1 MHLEKLIRQTAPFK
15 SPYAKAEVGLIYLGN
30 VIISQSHN
38 YFKPYGITVQQYN
51 VLRILR
57 GQFPKYANINL
68 IKERMLD
75 KMCDASRIVE
85 RLHKQE
91 LILKQ
96 VNALDKRHTDV
107 IITEKAL
114 ALLKK
119 IDEHQ
124 ELQVNILNT
133 LNLDEV
139 NSFNQ
144 LISKVLGSL
153 L

>member
-139 NSFNQ
+139 NSLNQ

-153 L
+153 I

>member
-30 VIISQSHN
+30 VIISQSQN
-38 YFKPYGITVQQYN
+38 NFKPHGITLQQYN

-57 GQFPKYANINL
+57 GQYPKYANINL

-133 LNLDEV
+133 LNQDEV

>member
-1 MHLEKLIRQTAPFK
+1 M
-15 SPYAKAEVGLIYLGN
+15 
-30 VIISQSHN
+30 
-38 YFKPYGITVQQYN
+38 
-51 VLRILR
+51 RILR
-57 GQFPKYANINL
+57 GQYPKYANINL

-96 VNALDKRHTDV
+96 VNVLDKRHTDV

-114 ALLKK
+114 TLLKK

-139 NSFNQ
+139 NSLNQ